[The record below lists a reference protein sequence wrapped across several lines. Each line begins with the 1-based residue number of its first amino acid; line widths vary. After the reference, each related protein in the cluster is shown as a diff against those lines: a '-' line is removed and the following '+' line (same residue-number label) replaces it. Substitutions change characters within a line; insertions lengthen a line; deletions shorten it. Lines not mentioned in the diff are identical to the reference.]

1 MRKLLFI
8 AVSVFTVLLISCDAD
23 QESTRE
29 QDLAY
34 LNQLLSEI
42 ELLANSKDCT
52 DATEWE
58 FTGIGSKS
66 CGGYTG
72 FIAYHKDIDTELLF
86 QKIEEHIE
94 AQTIYNQKWGI
105 ASDCAITVEPTGVA
119 CENDKAVL
127 TY

>member
-1 MRKLLFI
+1 MKKLKLI
-8 AVSVFTVLLISCDAD
+8 AFSVFVAMLSSCDPD
-23 QESTRE
+23 QESTQE
-29 QDLAY
+29 QDLQY

-42 ELLANSKDCT
+42 EVLANSKDCT
-52 DATEWE
+52 DAEEWD
-58 FTGIGSKS
+58 FTGIGTKS
-66 CGGYTG
+66 CGGYVG
-72 FIAYHKDIDTELLF
+72 FIAYHKDIDSELLF